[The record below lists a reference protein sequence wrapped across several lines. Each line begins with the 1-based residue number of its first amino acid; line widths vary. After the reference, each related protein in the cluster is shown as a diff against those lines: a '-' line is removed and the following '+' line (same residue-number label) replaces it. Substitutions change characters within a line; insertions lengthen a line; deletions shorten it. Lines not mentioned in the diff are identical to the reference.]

1 MGIGRT
7 SRSVTRSSKKP
18 GDEMQGQPGLTGFQ
32 LWLTSHLALSFSLSL
47 GFLFA
52 GLWLARST
60 VVEQDIGAMLPEGPG
75 SPREAAK
82 LLEEFG
88 ALNVLLLDLEIPGAS
103 PAELARA
110 GEALATRLRSWGAF
124 SEIIAG
130 QTTEEMMKVGRVLF
144 PRRLY
149 LLEDPRAAID
159 DRLSPSR
166 LPGLLATLKTRLSAP
181 QAIVTKNDLLQDP
194 LDLAEEVLSGLSG
207 AVAVKSYAG
216 QLLSPDQR
224 HLLLIGVTKASAL
237 ETEASASLLAR
248 LTGEATKLPL
258 NAGRV
263 ARLQVVGGP
272 RFASESAATVK
283 RDISVTMF
291 TSVAALVTIFLLRFR
306 SLRLLLLASV
316 TLAFG
321 VVGGLLSVA
330 SIQGRIHPLTFAFGS
345 VLIGIAI
352 DYPMYLLNAASV
364 HGGAPLDRLAAGL
377 RESRRSLWLGFITT
391 MMAFGLMLF
400 SRFPGL
406 RELALFAGTGLAF
419 AFAATLT
426 LVVALGARWGLRD
439 SSPIP
444 RWMLNLQGLRL
455 PPLLAWS
462 IAILVVAVSAVSLP
476 RLRFDG
482 ELRHLDAQRPATLA
496 EYEEVRRR
504 FGLQSSDSLVVARAA
519 TVEDVLRLSDEVG
532 KVLRR
537 AQRDGEVSHV
547 VSLSS
552 FLPSSRAQKEHQERL
567 QDFDLSARR
576 RALND
581 AGRRFGFAE
590 NAFEPFWRSVE
601 AVRSGETSP
610 LEPEELAQTSLGSL
624 VRRLLRCSSS
634 GCIAVTPFDPA
645 RPSVIPE
652 LKSRLPPQV
661 TVIDGGALAA
671 ETVAAIPK
679 QLALLSGVGLLS
691 NLVLLTFALR
701 SARLALLACAPG
713 ALGLLGTLSIL
724 SLTHFPLNLVSAS
737 ALVLILGC
745 GVDYGIFAV
754 QGLTNPRRASGVE
767 FTGVLLIS
775 STTLAGFGTLSL
787 ASYRAIQT
795 LGVAVALGIGISA
808 LVALFLVP
816 QLRSSTHARE
826 STPG

>member
-1 MGIGRT
+1 
-7 SRSVTRSSKKP
+7 V
-18 GDEMQGQPGLTGFQ
+18 QGQPGLTRLQ
-32 LWLTSHLALSFSLSL
+32 LWLTSHLALSLTLSL
-47 GFLFA
+47 CFLTA
-52 GLWLARST
+52 GLWLARSM

-88 ALNVLLLDLEIPGAS
+88 ALDVLLLDLEIPGAS
-103 PAELARA
+103 PEELARA
-110 GEALATRLRSWGAF
+110 GEALALRLRSSGAF

-130 QTTEEMMKVGRVLF
+130 QTTEEMMKVGRALF
-144 PRRLY
+144 PRRFY
-149 LLEDPRAAID
+149 LLEDPRAAIE

-166 LPGLLATLKTRLSAP
+166 LPGLLVTLKTRLSAP
-181 QAIVTKNDLLQDP
+181 QAMVTKSDLLQDP
-194 LDLAEEVLSGLSG
+194 LDLDEELLSRLSG
-207 AVAVKSYAG
+207 AVRVKSYAG
-216 QLLSPDQR
+216 QLLSPDQT

-248 LTGEATKLPL
+248 LEGEATKLPL
-258 NAGRV
+258 AAGRV

-283 RDISVTMF
+283 RDIVVTMF
-291 TSVAALVTIFLLRFR
+291 TSIAALATIFMLRFR
-306 SLRLLLLASV
+306 SLRLMLLASV

-321 VVGGLLSVA
+321 IVGGLLSVA

-345 VLIGIAI
+345 VLVGIAI

-364 HGGAPLDRLAAGL
+364 HAGSPLDRLAAGL

-406 RELALFAGTGLAF
+406 RELALFAGTGIAF

-444 RWMLNLQGLRL
+444 RWMLGLQALRL

-462 IAILVVAVSAVSLP
+462 IVILVVAVSAVSLQ

-496 EYEEVRRR
+496 EYEEVRKR

-519 TVEDVLRLSDEVG
+519 TVEDALRLSDAVG
-532 KVLRR
+532 SILHR

-547 VSLSS
+547 LSLSS
-552 FLPSSRAQKEHQERL
+552 FLPSLRTQKARLERL
-567 QDFDLSARR
+567 RDFDVSAGRK
-576 RALND
+576 ALDD
-581 AGRRFGFAE
+581 AGRRLGFTE

-610 LEPEELAQTSLGSL
+610 LEPGELAQTSLGSL

-652 LKSRLPPQV
+652 LRSRLPPEV

-691 NLVLLTFALR
+691 NLVLLVFAFR

-724 SLTHFPLNLVSAS
+724 SLTQIPLNLVSAS

-754 QGLTNPRRASGVE
+754 QGLDSPTRTSGVE
-767 FTGVLLIS
+767 FTGVLLTS
-775 STTLAGFGTLSL
+775 STALAGFGTLSL

-795 LGVAVALGIGISA
+795 MGVAVALGIGISA

-816 QLRSSTHARE
+816 HLRSSTHAWER
-826 STPG
+826 TPG

>member
-1 MGIGRT
+1 
-7 SRSVTRSSKKP
+7 
-18 GDEMQGQPGLTGFQ
+18 MQGQPGLTRLQ
-32 LWLTSHLALSFSLSL
+32 IWLTSHLALSLALSL
-47 GFLFA
+47 CFLAA

-110 GEALATRLRSWGAF
+110 GEALATRLRSSGAF
-124 SEIIAG
+124 SEIVAG

-144 PRRLY
+144 PRRFY
-149 LLEDPRAAID
+149 LLEDPRAAIE

-166 LPGLLATLKTRLSAP
+166 LPGLLATLKAKLSAP
-181 QAIVTKNDLLQDP
+181 QAIVTKKDLLQDP
-194 LDLAEEVLSGLSG
+194 LDLDGEVLSGLSG
-207 AVAVKSYAG
+207 AVSVKSYAG
-216 QLLSPDQR
+216 QLLSTDQK

-248 LTGEATKLPL
+248 LEGEATKLPL
-258 NAGRV
+258 DAGRV

-283 RDISVTMF
+283 QDIMVTMF
-291 TSVAALVTIFLLRFR
+291 TSVVALMTIFMLRFR
-306 SLRLLLLASV
+306 SLRLIVLASV
-316 TLAFG
+316 TLVFG
-321 VVGGLLSVA
+321 MVGGLLSVA

-352 DYPMYLLNAASV
+352 DFPMYLLNAASV
-364 HGGAPLDRLAAGL
+364 HAGSPLQRLAAGL

-391 MMAFGLMLF
+391 MMAFALMLF

-406 RELALFAGTGLAF
+406 RELALFAGTGIAF

-444 RWMLNLQGLRL
+444 RWMLDLQLLRL

-462 IAILVVAVSAVSLP
+462 IVILVVAVSAVSLP

-482 ELRHLDAQRPATLA
+482 ELRHLDAQRPETLA
-496 EYEEVRRR
+496 EYEEVRKR
-504 FGLQSSDSLVVARAA
+504 FGLQGSDSLVVARAG
-519 TVEDVLRLSDEVG
+519 TVEDALRLSDAVG
-532 KVLRR
+532 RVLHR
-537 AQRDGEVSHV
+537 AQRDGDVSHV
-547 VSLSS
+547 LSLSS
-552 FLPSSRAQKEHQERL
+552 FLPSLRTQKERQGRL
-567 QDFDLSARR
+567 QGLDVSAAAT
-576 RALND
+576 ALDD
-581 AGRRFGFAE
+581 AAGRFGFTE
-590 NAFEPFWRSVE
+590 HAFEPFWRGVE

-610 LEPEELAQTSLGSL
+610 LEPGDLAQTSLDSL

-652 LKSRLPPQV
+652 LKSRLPPEV

-679 QLALLSGVGLLS
+679 QMALLSGVGLLA
-691 NLVLLTFALR
+691 NLVLLVFAFR

-713 ALGLLGTLSIL
+713 ALGLLGTLTIL
-724 SLTHFPLNLVSAS
+724 SLTHIPLNLVSAS

-745 GVDYGIFAV
+745 GVDYGIFSV
-754 QGLTNPRRASGVE
+754 QGLTNPTRTSSVE
-767 FTGVLLIS
+767 FTGVLLTS

-795 LGVAVALGIGISA
+795 MGLAVGLGIGISA
-808 LVALFLVP
+808 LVALFLIP
-816 QLRSSTHARE
+816 HLRSSGRASE
-826 STPG
+826 STAG